1 MKQINYYRPYRW
13 IVLASYMT
21 VIGVSQ
27 MIYLNFVSLMTE
39 VQNLYGVSELLASA
53 LTVCNPLM
61 FTLVSMPAGAMTDRK
76 GYRFTI
82 RLGLAIMSIFACMRI
97 YTGSFWLLLICQ
109 IGNAIAQPFIM
120 NGITKLA
127 ADWFAEEQRAAA
139 TGLGTA
145 GMFAGLALGF
155 SLPPHINQS
164 FGLSGTMLVF
174 AIIAIVLSLVFFL
187 LVKENHITEPE
198 ETAQLRSFTA
208 LAEVVHIVKD
218 RSIMTIVLMA
228 FIAFGFFNGLTTW
241 LEGILGQN
249 GVGATD
255 VGNIGGVM
263 ILAGIIGSLVIPTI
277 SDFIKRRKPVL
288 LFCGISGIALIMPL
302 CLSSDLPLLYLYGG
316 LIGFLFLPGF
326 ALLLVMS
333 EEVAGPKRAGGAA
346 AAIMLVGNAGGV
358 IISVA
363 MALLKSDTSGWRP
376 AEYFILGL
384 LIIIFILALFTSES
398 FRSEKVTI
406 S

>member
-1 MKQINYYRPYRW
+1 MEKINYYRPYRW
-13 IVLASYMT
+13 IVLASFMA

-39 VQNLYGVSELLASA
+39 VQNLYGVSELMASA
-53 LTVCNPLM
+53 LTLCNPLM

-82 RLGLAIMSIFACMRI
+82 RLGLLIMSIFACMRI

-127 ADWFAEEQRAAA
+127 ADWFAEEQRAIA

-155 SLPPHINQS
+155 SVPPHLNLS
-164 FGLSGTMLVF
+164 LGLSGTMMV
-174 AIIAIVLSLVFFL
+174 IASVTVVLSIGFFL
-187 LVKENHITEPE
+187 LVKENHTTTTEQIE
-198 ETAQLRSFTA
+198 RLHSFTA
-208 LAEVVHIVKD
+208 FSEVILLIKD
-218 RSIMTIVLMA
+218 RAILRIILMS
-228 FIAFGFFNGLTTW
+228 FLAFGIFNGLTTW

-249 GVGATD
+249 GIGAID

-263 ILAGIIGSLVIPTI
+263 ILTGILGSLVIPTI
-277 SDFIKRRKPVL
+277 SDSVQRRKPFL
-288 LFCGISGIALIMPL
+288 LFCGISGIALILPL
-302 CLSSDLPLLYLYGG
+302 CFSSELPLLYLYAG
-316 LIGFLFLPGF
+316 LLGFLFLPGF

-333 EEVAGPKRAGGAA
+333 EEIAGPERAGGAA
-346 AAIMLVGNAGGV
+346 GAVMLLGNAGGV
-358 IISVA
+358 TVSIL
-363 MALLKSDTSGWRP
+363 MAVVKSETTGWRP
-376 AEYFILGL
+376 AEYLLLGL
-384 LIIIFILALFTSES
+384 LITIFILALFTPES
-398 FRSEKVTI
+398 FRAEKKKT

>member
-174 AIIAIVLSLVFFL
+174 AIIAIVLSLVFF
-187 LVKENHITEPE
+187 
-198 ETAQLRSFTA
+198 
-208 LAEVVHIVKD
+208 
-218 RSIMTIVLMA
+218 
-228 FIAFGFFNGLTTW
+228 
-241 LEGILGQN
+241 
-249 GVGATD
+249 
-255 VGNIGGVM
+255 
-263 ILAGIIGSLVIPTI
+263 
-277 SDFIKRRKPVL
+277 
-288 LFCGISGIALIMPL
+288 
-302 CLSSDLPLLYLYGG
+302 YL
-316 LIGFLFLPGF
+316 
-326 ALLLVMS
+326 
-333 EEVAGPKRAGGAA
+333 
-346 AAIMLVGNAGGV
+346 
-358 IISVA
+358 
-363 MALLKSDTSGWRP
+363 
-376 AEYFILGL
+376 
-384 LIIIFILALFTSES
+384 
-398 FRSEKVTI
+398 
-406 S
+406 

>member
-1 MKQINYYRPYRW
+1 
-13 IVLASYMT
+13 MT

-53 LTVCNPLM
+53 LTLCNPLM

-82 RLGLAIMSIFACMRI
+82 RLGLIIMSVFACMRV

-109 IGNAIAQPFIM
+109 IGNAVAQPFIM

-127 ADWFAEEQRAAA
+127 ADWFAEEQRAVA

-145 GMFAGLALGF
+145 GMFAGMALGF
-155 SLPPHINQS
+155 SLPPHLNQS
-164 FGLSGTMLVF
+164 LGLSGTMIVF
-174 AIIAIVLSLVFFL
+174 AIITSVCSMGFFF
-187 LVKENHITEPE
+187 LVKENHTTEPDE
-198 ETAQLRSFTA
+198 MNRLRSFTA
-208 LAEVVHIVKD
+208 FTEVVHLIKD
-218 RSIMTIVLMA
+218 RSLITIILMA
-228 FIAFGFFNGLTTW
+228 FLAFGFFNGLTTW

-249 GVGATD
+249 GVGALD

-263 ILAGIIGSLVIPTI
+263 ILAGILGSLVIPTV
-277 SDFIKRRKPVL
+277 SDSIKRRKPLL

-302 CLSSDLPLLYLYGG
+302 CLSGQVTWLYVYAGSL
-316 LIGFLFLPGF
+316 GFLFLPGF

-333 EEVAGPKRAGGAA
+333 EEIAGPERAGGAA
-346 AAIMLVGNAGGV
+346 GAVMLVGNAGGV
-358 IISVA
+358 IVSIL
-363 MALLKSDTSGWRP
+363 MAIVKSEITGWRP
-376 AEYFILGL
+376 AEYLLLGILIIVLSLGL
-384 LIIIFILALFTSES
+384 LTSES
-398 FRSEKVTI
+398 FRSEKGKVP
-406 S
+406 